1 MNVTELNADQLDCL
15 RQDYNYQVNDDTSYV
30 TEDDIPDD
38 VLQEYFAG
46 VSFMPDDF
54 FSDYA
59 PLQTQ

>member
-54 FSDYA
+54 FSDCA
-59 PLQTQ
+59 PLKTQ